1 MPELN
6 DEPTRAPR
14 RRRRRRDVARD
25 VGRAV
30 GDVSLVAGMARG
42 VTGRGV
48 RDDGLLANSALMSEG
63 ANLQDEDRVRPEGL
77 LDRVPGWLILAI
89 LLAIVGGVLVFSTW
103 Q

>member
-1 MPELN
+1 MPELS
-6 DEPTRAPR
+6 DEPSRGR
-14 RRRRRRDVARD
+14 QRRD

-30 GDVSLVAGMARG
+30 GDASLVAGMARG
-42 VTGRGV
+42 VTGRGA
-48 RDDGLLANSALMSEG
+48 RDDGLLSNSALMSEG
-63 ANLQDEDRVRPEGL
+63 ASLQDEDRVRPAAL

>member
-1 MPELN
+1 MPELS
-6 DEPTRAPR
+6 DEPSR
-14 RRRRRRDVARD
+14 RLRRHDVARD

-30 GDVSLVAGMARG
+30 GDASLVAGMARG

-48 RDDGLLANSALMSEG
+48 RDDGLLANSALVSEG
-63 ANLQDEDRVRPEGL
+63 GAKLKDVDRERPEGL

>member
-6 DEPTRAPR
+6 DEAAHAR
-14 RRRRRRDVARD
+14 RGRRRDVARD
-25 VGRAV
+25 MGRAI
-30 GDVSLVAGMARG
+30 GDASLTAGMARG

-48 RDDGLLANSALMSEG
+48 RDDGLLANSALQSEG
-63 ANLQDEDRVRPEGL
+63 ANLQDDARVRPGGL

-89 LLAIVGGVLVFSTW
+89 LLAIVGGVLVFTTW